1 MRPTVVRFVLLLLL
15 GVFAWSGCGDPLSLL
30 PPSFEN
36 RVDSTAVLYAAS
48 RSPVVKPSGWS
59 IISRSAVRL
68 DQVSS
73 FDFLYDVTPGGEHIF
88 VPFAALVKTGRTT
101 GNSGFREE
109 LNIPFDSITIAP
121 QTDYVSADTVR
132 FRVGEVY
139 YVRSSIDGSC
149 SLGIPYYA
157 KLQVLALDDSAM
169 KVSFRILA
177 NINCGYRSLEP
188 GLPTK

>member
-1 MRPTVVRFVLLLLL
+1 MRPTVVRFALLLLL

-48 RSPVVKPSGWS
+48 RTPVWQRSGWL
-59 IISRSAVRL
+59 IGQRSSVRL
-68 DQVSS
+68 DQVST
-73 FDFLYDVTPGGEHIF
+73 FDFLYDVTPAGEHIF
-88 VPFAALVKTGRTT
+88 VPYAALVKTGRTS

-109 LNIPFDSITIAP
+109 LTLPFDSIKVAQ
-121 QTDYVSADTVR
+121 QTDYVSADTIR

-139 YVRSSIDGSC
+139 YVRSSVDGTC

-157 KLQVLALDDSAM
+157 KLQILAIDDSAM
-169 KVSFRILA
+169 KVRFAILA